1 MKSKYIIIREAY
13 DWISIG
19 NSSDELSIT
28 EYNSLSN
35 YIKDRNL
42 NNAVL
47 YGFNK
52 IKFINYV
59 GIISVGNLVIEIL
72 PKISITNDIVK
83 DRKILMFMLS
93 KCNKLSVNINEALE
107 TNIVN
112 QSLID
117 ILAKVFTK
125 KLLLELQRGLYLEY
139 VSQENS
145 LNRIKGKVL
154 VTQNAK
160 MNYRDKSKVY
170 CQYDEFTENNIFNSI
185 LLKAT
190 NLLLVIVNNPIVKRE
205 LNIIKNLLNDVDD
218 IYIPLELINNYKLN
232 KKNERFKE
240 VFILVKLILSNSTM
254 NKSIGKENGFSILF
268 EMNYLYEEYIGI
280 LLKEVI
286 EDKTI
291 EVNTQ
296 EKSKYLLRNKN
307 TGRNEI
313 ALKPDVVIYQDNKPK
328 IIIDTKW
335 KSASIGGKEIYSQGD
350 IYQMYAYITTYKEAE
365 KCILLY
371 PKVAED
377 IVHSQWELSNSFE
390 NKKIIIEEIT
400 LDTYN
405 STKEE
410 LIIKIYS
417 YIN

>member
-268 EMNYLYEEYIGI
+268 EMNYL
-280 LLKEVI
+280 
-286 EDKTI
+286 
-291 EVNTQ
+291 
-296 EKSKYLLRNKN
+296 
-307 TGRNEI
+307 
-313 ALKPDVVIYQDNKPK
+313 
-328 IIIDTKW
+328 
-335 KSASIGGKEIYSQGD
+335 
-350 IYQMYAYITTYKEAE
+350 
-365 KCILLY
+365 
-371 PKVAED
+371 
-377 IVHSQWELSNSFE
+377 
-390 NKKIIIEEIT
+390 
-400 LDTYN
+400 
-405 STKEE
+405 
-410 LIIKIYS
+410 
-417 YIN
+417 

>member
-13 DWISIG
+13 DWLSIG
-19 NSSDELSIT
+19 NSNEELTIT
-28 EYNSLSN
+28 EFNSLSN

-83 DRKILMFMLS
+83 DRKMLMFMLA
-93 KCNKLSVNINEALE
+93 KCNKLSVNIHEVLE

-112 QSLID
+112 QSLLD

-125 KLLLELQRGLYLEY
+125 KLMLELQKGLYLEY

-145 LNRIKGKVL
+145 LNKIKGKVL
-154 VTQNAK
+154 ITQNAK
-160 MNYRDKSKVY
+160 INYSNKSKVY
-170 CQYDEFTENNIFNSI
+170 CRYDEFTENNIFNSI

-190 NLLLVIVNNPIVKRE
+190 NLLFTVVNNSFVKKE

-218 IYIPLELINNYKLN
+218 IYVPLEVLDSYKLN

-240 VFILVKLILSNSTM
+240 VYILAILILSNSTM
-254 NKSIGKENGFSILF
+254 NKSLGKENGFSILF

-291 EVNTQ
+291 QVNTQ

-313 ALKPDVVIYQDNKPK
+313 ALKPDIVIYKDNKPK

-335 KSASIGGKEIYSQGD
+335 KSASIDGREKYSQAD

-377 IVHSQWELSNSFE
+377 IVHSQWKLNNSFE
-390 NKKIIIEEIT
+390 NKEIIIEEIA
-400 LDTYN
+400 LDNY
-405 STKEE
+405 SDTKSN
-410 LIIKIYS
+410 LLRVF
-417 YIN
+417 N

>member
-19 NSSDELSIT
+19 NSTNELTIT

-72 PKISITNDIVK
+72 LKISITNDIVK
-83 DRKILMFMLS
+83 DRKTLMFMLS
-93 KCNKLSVNINEALE
+93 KCNKLSVNINEVLQ

-112 QSLID
+112 QRLLD

-125 KLLLELQRGLYLEY
+125 KLLLELQKGLYLEY
-139 VSQENS
+139 IAQENS
-145 LNRIKGKVL
+145 LNKIKGKVL
-154 VTQNAK
+154 ITQNAK

-170 CQYDEFTENNIFNSI
+170 CRYDEFTENNIFNSI

-190 NLLLVIVNNPIVKRE
+190 NLLLVTINNNIVKKE

-232 KKNERFKE
+232 KKNERFEE

-254 NKSIGKENGFSILF
+254 NKSIGRENGFSILF

-286 EDKTI
+286 EDKTAEI
-291 EVNTQ
+291 NTQ
-296 EKSKYLLRNKN
+296 EKLKYLLRNKN

-313 ALKPDVVIYQDNKPK
+313 ALKPDIVIYKDNKPK

-335 KSASIGGKEIYSQGD
+335 KSASINGRERYNQSD

-365 KCILLY
+365 KCIILY
-371 PKVAED
+371 PKVEED
-377 IVHSQWELSNSFE
+377 IVHSYWQLNNNFE
-390 NKKIIIEEIT
+390 NKEIRIEEIT
-400 LDTYN
+400 L
-405 STKEE
+405 
-410 LIIKIYS
+410 YS
-417 YIN
+417 YYDTKSNLIKLLN